1 MSKINVKCLAG
12 KLTEFSEEEL
22 QEYVSDILSE
32 AKNYD
37 QNMGKASIRKAMLRV
52 NKSRRRALLQE
63 NGVLA
68 NDAEKLSKMKAAIA
82 DKTYTMRDFFVRSTT
97 NRGLANNVEAAQNAA
112 KGRFYDAFFNDLTP
126 EEMRFL
132 QNKENEQD
140 IARAIDGRSSTEV
153 AKSIAEKHRKLIE
166 TTKFE
171 LVSSNSMLL
180 EDLNQYREL
189 GMRHDASKILSAGR
203 SLAKAVMRAEKY
215 TTDGAK
221 KLWMDFIKS
230 KLDWDR
236 TFKGTTAIGDNGEII
251 ESEVDNILENIFNN
265 IVTQKSEV
273 VTKSKVVNDEE
284 AMARRNRM
292 FFHWQDAQSWM
303 DYNSKYGSGDYF
315 TAVMN
320 HIQSSSKRVGSAE
333 ILGSNPIQAFNNLR
347 DHQLKVNPQKAL
359 WNKHTEFAFQEVIGK
374 SQGVSSI
381 TLANFMSNVRA
392 LSGVARL
399 GKLAILSL
407 NDVATG
413 AAFAQRWGVGYWK
426 PWTTHLKNLFNVLP
440 SEEQKYIAQ
449 QFKVMTDSHM
459 GYIGKMLDANNVSD
473 AVNKMTNGF
482 YRRIGMHALDTGN
495 KVSAMHVISKHLFN
509 MSGRKLNELSDE
521 LQKQL
526 AKFDL
531 KEKEWDLLRKNNEM
545 DLFTTA
551 NVDKLTNEDLKSLR
565 EPGSRKSL
573 ENIRSDLHR
582 KVYSIF
588 DVASENAVTNPGA
601 FMRAMMTQG
610 TTAGTYTGELLR
622 AVMQFKSF
630 PIQFVDRALIQG
642 FQNADGAK
650 AKALF
655 AMNMTFMT
663 LPLSVLSEQLGYWSE
678 GKTFPDPSEMSPS
691 ERARFLI
698 SLIQPNIG
706 VFYKALDPRHE
717 NQDFLTDLL
726 SSPSTRLMSN
736 ALSTAIGLGF
746 GAVSLDTDQME
757 RGIKAGVRTAAGL
770 TPFGSLPIIDPYFN
784 YLTGGPSYLQPGQER
799 FFGPE

>member
-12 KLTEFSEEEL
+12 KLTQFSEEEL

-32 AKNYD
+32 AKQYD
-37 QNMGKASIRKAMLRV
+37 QNMGKGSIRKAMLRV
-52 NKSRRRALLQE
+52 NKSKRRALLQE

-68 NDAEKLSKMKAAIA
+68 NDAEKLSKIKTMIA
-82 DKTYTMRDFFVRSTT
+82 DKTYTIRDFFVRSSS

-112 KGRFYDAFFNDLTP
+112 KGRFYDVFFNELTP

-132 QNKENEQD
+132 QNNENEQD
-140 IARAIDGRSSTEV
+140 IARAIDGQSSTEM
-153 AKSIAEKHRKLIE
+153 AKSISEKHKKLIE
-166 TTKFE
+166 TTKSE
-171 LVSSNSMLL
+171 LVSSDSMLL

-189 GMRHDASKILSAGR
+189 GMRHDVSKILSANR

-230 KLDWDR
+230 KLDWDL
-236 TFKGTTAIGDNGEII
+236 TFKGTTAISDNGEII
-251 ESEVDNILENIFNN
+251 ESEVDKVLENIFNN

-273 VTKSKVVNDEE
+273 VTKSKVVNDQE

-292 FFHWQDAQSWM
+292 FFHWKDAQSWM

-333 ILGSNPIQAFNNLR
+333 ILGSNPIQAFLDLR
-347 DHQLKVNPQKAL
+347 DHQLKINPQKSL
-359 WNKHTEFAFQEVIGK
+359 WNRNTELAFNQVIGK
-374 SQGVSSI
+374 SQGVSNI
-381 TLANFMSNVRA
+381 QLANFMSNVRA
-392 LSGVARL
+392 LSGIASL

-413 AAFAQRWGVGYWK
+413 AAFAQRWGVGWLK
-426 PWTTHLKNLFNVLP
+426 PYTTHLTNLFNLFP
-440 SEEQKYIAQ
+440 DAERKYMAK
-449 QFKVMTDSHM
+449 QFKVMTDSHL
-459 GYIGKMLDANNVSD
+459 GYVGKMLDSNNVSD
-473 AVNKMTNGF
+473 VVNKLTNGF

-509 MSGRKLNELSDE
+509 MSGRKLGELSDE

-526 AKFDL
+526 SKFDL
-531 KEKEWDLLRKNNEM
+531 TEKEWDLLRKNNEM

-565 EPGSRKSL
+565 ESGSKKSL
-573 ENIRSDLHR
+573 ENIRVDLHR

-601 FMRAMMTQG
+601 FMRAMMLQDATKG
-610 TTAGTYTGELLR
+610 TLHGEFFHSI
-622 AVMQFKSF
+622 MQFKSF
-630 PIQFVDRALIQG
+630 PVQFIDRALIQG
-642 FQNADGAK
+642 FKNADGAK

-655 AMNMTFMT
+655 AMNMTLLT
-663 LPLSVLSEQLGYWSE
+663 LPLSVLSETLGYWSE
-678 GKTFPDPSEMSPS
+678 GKTLPDISQMSPN
-691 ERARFLI
+691 ERAKFLLG
-698 SLIQPNIG
+698 LIQPNLG
-706 VFYKALDPRHE
+706 VFYKALDPKHE
-717 NQDFLTDLL
+717 NQNLITDMLNT
-726 SSPSTRLMSN
+726 PSTRLMSN

-757 RGIKAGVRTAAGL
+757 KGIKAGVKTAASL
-770 TPFGSLPIIDPYFN
+770 TPFGSLPFIEPYFN
-784 YLTGGPSYLQPGQER
+784 YLTGGPSYMQPGQEKI
-799 FFGPE
+799 FGPE

>member
-1 MSKINVKCLAG
+1 MSKINVKCLAA

-189 GMRHDASKILSAGR
+189 GIRHDASKILSAGR

-221 KLWMDFIKS
+221 KLWIDFIKS
-230 KLDWDR
+230 KLNWDL
-236 TFKGTTAIGDNGEII
+236 TFKGTTAIGDNGKII

-284 AMARRNRM
+284 VMARRNRM
-292 FFHWQDAQSWM
+292 FFHWKDAQSWM

-320 HIQSSSKRVGSAE
+320 HIQSSSRRVGSAE
-333 ILGSNPIQAFNNLR
+333 ILGSNPIQAYNNLR
-347 DHQLKVNPQKAL
+347 DFQLKVNPQKPL
-359 WNKHTEFAFQEVIGK
+359 WHKHTEFAFEQVIGK

-392 LSGVARL
+392 LSGIASL

-426 PWTTHLKNLFNVLP
+426 PWTNHLKNLFNVLP

-449 QFKVMTDSHM
+449 QFKIMTDSHM
-459 GYIGKMLDANNVSD
+459 GYVAKIVESNNVSD
-473 AVNKMTNGF
+473 VVYKMSNGF

-509 MSGRKLNELSDE
+509 MSGRKFNELSDE

-526 AKFDL
+526 SKFDL
-531 KEKEWDLLRKNNEM
+531 KEKEWDLLRKNNQM

-551 NVDKLTNEDLKSLR
+551 NVDKLTYEDLKSLR

-573 ENIRSDLHR
+573 ENIKTDLHR

-601 FMRAMMTQG
+601 FMRAMMTRG

-622 AVMQFKSF
+622 AVTQFKSF

-650 AKALF
+650 ARALF

-663 LPLSVLSEQLGYWSE
+663 LPLSVLSEQLGYWSA

-691 ERARFLI
+691 ERAKFLLN
-698 SLIQPNIG
+698 LIQPNIG

-717 NQDFLTDLL
+717 NQNFITDLL